1 MAECAREGPRLEC
14 CCLWFPESLSV
25 GVSALALRVATEED
39 KDTRQ
44 DLCLAGASLW

>member
-1 MAECAREGPRLEC
+1 ML
-14 CCLWFPESLSV
+14 LSLVSKELVCDLPSV